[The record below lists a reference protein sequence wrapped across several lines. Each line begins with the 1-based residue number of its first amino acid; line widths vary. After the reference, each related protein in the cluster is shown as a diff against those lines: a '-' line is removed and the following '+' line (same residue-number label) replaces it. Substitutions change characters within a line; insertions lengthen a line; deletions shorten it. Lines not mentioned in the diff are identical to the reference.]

1 MDKDKLIFDDILIEI
16 DNLKKY
22 NNELANNV
30 RGDKLEN
37 YINNINSNINNYE
50 NNIEKIYEE
59 NFDNTETL
67 E

>member
-30 RGDKLEN
+30 RGDELEN
-37 YINNINSNINNYE
+37 YINKVNSNIHNYE

>member
-37 YINNINSNINNYE
+37 YINNINSNIHNYE